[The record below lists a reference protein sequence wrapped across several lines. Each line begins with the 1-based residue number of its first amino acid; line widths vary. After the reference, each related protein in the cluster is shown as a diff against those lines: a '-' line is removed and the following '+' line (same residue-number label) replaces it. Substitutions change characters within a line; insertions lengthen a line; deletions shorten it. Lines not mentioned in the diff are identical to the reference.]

1 MGAYQTSEIM
11 NPYDPTIE
19 ESEASSTPATF
30 GWIRTVL
37 LVVSCIFIA
46 VRDLPHG
53 EFVGLIIG
61 LIFVVISWAAIRM
74 RWAYWF
80 GAILSAFILIKS
92 FDFLSGFQTRADIF
106 DRILYGG
113 VMIPSLLAAIMFV
126 THLFFSGRLRE

>member
-1 MGAYQTSEIM
+1 M
-11 NPYDPTIE
+11 NPYDPPIE
-19 ESEASSTPATF
+19 VSEASSTPATF

-61 LIFVVISWAAIRM
+61 LILAVISWAAIRI
-74 RWAYWF
+74 RWAYWI
-80 GAILSAFILIKS
+80 GAILSALILIKS
-92 FDFLSGFQTRADIF
+92 FDFLRGFKIRADMF

-113 VMIPSLLAAIMFV
+113 VMIPLLLAAIMFV

>member
-1 MGAYQTSEIM
+1 M
-11 NPYDPTIE
+11 NPYDPPIE

-53 EFVGLIIG
+53 EFVGLIVGVIFA
-61 LIFVVISWAAIRM
+61 LISCSAISM
-74 RWAYWF
+74 RCSYWF
-80 GAILSAFILIKS
+80 GAIFSAIILIKS
-92 FDFLSGFQTRADIF
+92 FDFLSNFQTKADIF
-106 DRILYGG
+106 ARILYGG
-113 VMIPSLLAAIMFV
+113 VMIPLLLAAIMFV

>member
-1 MGAYQTSEIM
+1 M
-11 NPYDPTIE
+11 NPYDPPIE

-37 LVVSCIFIA
+37 LLVSCIFIA

-61 LIFVVISWAAIRM
+61 VIFAVISWAAIRM

-80 GAILSAFILIKS
+80 GAIFSAIILIKS
-92 FDFLSGFQTRADIF
+92 FDFLSDFQTKADIF
-106 DRILYGG
+106 ARILYGG
-113 VMIPSLLAAIMFV
+113 VMIPLLLAAIMFV